1 MQVFISRKKQSVG
14 SLIDFKNAFHL
25 NAILVCSEKHT
36 IMINQAITNN
46 TKTNNTKTNTH
57 YDTLKRLYVHY
68 VENGKVINVTSHV

>member
-25 NAILVCSEKHT
+25 SAILICSEKHT
-36 IMINQAITNN
+36 IMINEAIANN
-46 TKTNNTKTNTH
+46 TKANKH
-57 YDTLKRLYVHY
+57 YDMLKRLYVHY

>member
-14 SLIDFKNAFHL
+14 SLIDFKNAFNL
-25 NAILVCSEKHT
+25 STILVCSEKHT
-36 IMINQAITNN
+36 IMINEAIANN
-46 TKTNNTKTNTH
+46 TKVNTH

>member
-1 MQVFISRKKQSVG
+1 MQVFIIRKKQSVG

-25 NAILVCSEKHT
+25 NAILVCSENQNC
-36 IMINQAITNN
+36 MINQAITNN
-46 TKTNNTKTNTH
+46 TKANIH

>member
-25 NAILVCSEKHT
+25 SAILICSEKHT
-36 IMINQAITNN
+36 IMINAAIANN
-46 TKTNNTKTNTH
+46 TKANKH

>member
-1 MQVFISRKKQSVG
+1 MQVFISRKKQSIG

-46 TKTNNTKTNTH
+46 TKANTH
-57 YDTLKRLYVHY
+57 YNTLKMLYVHY